1 MRVHV
6 LIRGDLLN
14 MRFDGIN
21 PLPGE
26 MCRLG
31 HPVEQVPAFSGR
43 LPPGDERN
51 KGANKMMLRRYPR
64 AALYGATH
72 KVIEQKSAEAI
83 VAKRPG

>member
-1 MRVHV
+1 MRDRLKETGVQNGHV

-31 HPVEQVPAFSGR
+31 HPAEQVPAFSGL
-43 LPPGDERN
+43 LPPEDEQSKEAVRVGE
-51 KGANKMMLRRYPR
+51 GA
-64 AALYGATH
+64 
-72 KVIEQKSAEAI
+72 
-83 VAKRPG
+83 